1 MRRISFSIP
10 DELDL
15 EVQAHLEKKDAPP
28 TFSALMRTA
37 LREFLLAERLRAQGH
52 SVHELQGI
60 LFPPDRVLTIE
71 QMDEV
76 IALAGEVDKDKPLG
90 EEDD

>member
-10 DELDL
+10 DELDR
-15 EVQAHLEKKDAPP
+15 EVQAHLEKRDAPP
-28 TFSALMRTA
+28 NFSALVRTA
-37 LREFLLAERLRAQGH
+37 LREFLLAERLQERGH

-60 LFPPDRVLTIE
+60 LFPPDRVLTVE

-76 IALAGEVDKDKPLG
+76 IASAGEID
-90 EEDD
+90 EDDT